1 MEWIT
6 PGYDEYELSAEMT
19 GYAGHWP
26 AGHWPAGH
34 WPAAE
39 ADEAV
44 TRDESGRDEGKGE

>member
-26 AGHWPAGH
+26 AAE
-34 WPAAE
+34 AE
-39 ADEAV
+39 ADEAL
-44 TRDESGRDEGKGE
+44 DSDAGDAD

>member
-1 MEWIT
+1 MEWMT

-26 AGHWPAGH
+26 AT
-34 WPAAE
+34 E

-44 TRDESGRDEGKGE
+44 ERDERDSDAGEAD